1 MLTRRRVS
9 APALRPPACVVVLW
23 VAAALM
29 MSAQAGAGVDSIA
42 APPGVR
48 PGDAANGRAIVLDR
62 QRGLCLLCHSGPFPE
77 AGQQGSLA
85 PSLAGAGQRWNS
97 DQLRLR
103 ITDGR
108 RLNPDSIMPSY
119 GVIDPAP
126 QVALRYRG
134 QAILSPQQIEDVVA
148 FLSTLR
154 N

>member
-1 MLTRRRVS
+1 MLG
-9 APALRPPACVVVLW
+9 L
-23 VAAALM
+23 AAALM
-29 MSAQAGAGVDSIA
+29 ASAWAGTGVDSIP

-48 PGDAANGRAIVLDR
+48 PGDAASGRAIVVDR

-77 AGQQGSLA
+77 ASHQGSLA
-85 PSLAGAGQRWNS
+85 PSLVGAGQRWNA

-126 QVALRYRG
+126 QVALRFRG

-154 N
+154 D